1 MPPRRF
7 TRGRASRAT
16 RLSTRWFGFTSS
28 TSFLAQAAGP
38 LAVAVSTAGG
48 IKNTIMRTRGQLISY
63 IDGAAPPGGLV
74 QMFVG
79 MVVVPEG
86 SGTSVRYDP
95 QDDSN
100 APWFYYNTFMVG
112 YEEQVTDVVS
122 AQGLTV
128 FRDTIDNKAMRLL
141 QPDEEVQLVVKNV
154 TVGAAESINT
164 VLTGR
169 FLIGE

>member
-1 MPPRRF
+1 
-7 TRGRASRAT
+7 
-16 RLSTRWFGFTSS
+16 
-28 TSFLAQAAGP
+28 
-38 LAVAVSTAGG
+38 
-48 IKNTIMRTRGQLISY
+48 
-63 IDGAAPPGGLV
+63 
-74 QMFVG
+74 
-79 MVVVPEG
+79 
-86 SGTSVRYDP
+86 
-95 QDDSN
+95 
-100 APWFYYNTFMVG
+100 MVG

-141 QPDEEVQLVVKNV
+141 QLDEEVQLVVKNV